1 MSKQKIGAIQVFL
14 AALCWSFS
22 GVFSKWLP
30 WSAFTI
36 IGMRSITA
44 LVALGVTRKS
54 FKVRMSKGN
63 ILGAL
68 GMCLTSVLL
77 LMSMKLTTSANAI
90 VLQYAMPVV
99 VIGLCW
105 IVYKQKPTAKDVV
118 TSVFVLCGVILC
130 SWKGLTEGGG
140 RLLGDILGLLSAFTY
155 ALVFFCAKLPDT
167 DACEYSYLG
176 AIMCLPFSLY
186 AFFDPNMTTEPVHF
200 LGIAAMGLCLAGGYF
215 FISLSLK
222 NVSPVTSAL
231 LANLEPVL
239 NPIWVFLFVGEN
251 PGRMSIIGA
260 AVVIITVTV
269 YSLIKDKKQDA
280 GNA

>member
-1 MSKQKIGAIQVFL
+1 MNKRTIGAIQVFL

-36 IGMRSITA
+36 LGMRSFTA
-44 LVALGVTRKS
+44 VLALALTRKS
-54 FKVRMSKGN
+54 FKVPMTKGN

-68 GMCLTSVLL
+68 GMCVTCVLFL
-77 LMSMKLTTSANAI
+77 SAMKLTSAANAI

-99 VIGLCW
+99 VIALCW
-105 IVYKQKPTAKDVV
+105 IVFKQKPTAKDII
-118 TSVFVLCGVILC
+118 TSVFVLAGVVLC

-140 RLLGDILGLLSAFTY
+140 KLTGDILAILSAFTY
-155 ALVFFCAKLPDT
+155 ALVFFCARLPGTDT
-167 DACEYSYLG
+167 HAYSYLG
-176 AIMCLPFSLY
+176 AIMCTPFSIY
-186 AFFDPNMTTEPVHF
+186 AFFDPGMTTEPIHF

-239 NPIWVFLFVGEN
+239 NPIWVFIFVGEN

-260 AVVIITVTV
+260 AVVIITVTI
-269 YSLIKDKKQDA
+269 YSLIKDKKKA
-280 GNA
+280 

>member
-1 MSKQKIGAIQVFL
+1 
-14 AALCWSFS
+14 
-22 GVFSKWLP
+22 
-30 WSAFTI
+30 
-36 IGMRSITA
+36 
-44 LVALGVTRKS
+44 
-54 FKVRMSKGN
+54 
-63 ILGAL
+63 
-68 GMCLTSVLL
+68 
-77 LMSMKLTTSANAI
+77 
-90 VLQYAMPVV
+90 
-99 VIGLCW
+99 
-105 IVYKQKPTAKDVV
+105 
-118 TSVFVLCGVILC
+118 
-130 SWKGLTEGGG
+130 
-140 RLLGDILGLLSAFTY
+140 
-155 ALVFFCAKLPDT
+155 
-167 DACEYSYLG
+167 
-176 AIMCLPFSLY
+176 MCLPFSLY

-269 YSLIKDKKQDA
+269 YSLTKDKKQDT

>member
-1 MSKQKIGAIQVFL
+1 MNKRKIGAIQVFL

-22 GVFSKWLP
+22 GVFTKWLP
-30 WSAFTI
+30 WSSFTI
-36 IGMRSITA
+36 IGMRSFTA
-44 LVALGVTRKS
+44 MLALAISRKS
-54 FKVRMSKGN
+54 FKVRLSKGN

-68 GMCLTSVLL
+68 GMSLTSILF
-77 LMSMKLTTSANAI
+77 LTATKFTSSANAI

-99 VIGLCW
+99 VIALCW
-105 IVYKQKPTAKDVV
+105 IVFKQKPSAKDVV

-140 RLLGDILGLLSAFTY
+140 KLLGDILGLLSAFSY
-155 ALVFFCAKLPDT
+155 ALVFFCAKLPNT
-167 DACEYSYLG
+167 DAREYSYLG

-186 AFFDPNMTTEPVHF
+186 AFFDPNMTVQPIHL
-200 LGIAAMGLCLAGGYF
+200 LGVAAMGLCLAGGYF

-239 NPIWVFLFVGEN
+239 NPIWTFLFIGEN
-251 PGRMSIIGA
+251 PGKMSIIGA
-260 AVVIITVTV
+260 AMVIITVTV
-269 YSLIKDKKQDA
+269 YSLLKDKKKNIDA
-280 GNA
+280 A

>member
-44 LVALGVTRKS
+44 LVALGITRKS

-105 IVYKQKPTAKDVV
+105 IVYKQKPTAKDVI

-167 DACEYSYLG
+167 DACEYSYHV
-176 AIMCLPFSLY
+176 P
-186 AFFDPNMTTEPVHF
+186 
-200 LGIAAMGLCLAGGYF
+200 
-215 FISLSLK
+215 
-222 NVSPVTSAL
+222 AL
-231 LANLEPVL
+231 L
-239 NPIWVFLFVGEN
+239 
-251 PGRMSIIGA
+251 
-260 AVVIITVTV
+260 
-269 YSLIKDKKQDA
+269 LIRLL
-280 GNA
+280 